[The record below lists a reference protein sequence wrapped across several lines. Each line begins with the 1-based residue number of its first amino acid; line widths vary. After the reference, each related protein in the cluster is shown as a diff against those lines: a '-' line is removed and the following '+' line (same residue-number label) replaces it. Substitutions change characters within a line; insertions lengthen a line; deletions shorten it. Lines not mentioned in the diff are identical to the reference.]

1 MIEIITGRERR
12 RRWSVV
18 EKLRIVA
25 ESHESGARVCDVAA
39 RHDVSPSLL
48 STAVRIRV
56 YPAISRFRSTAGH
69 AGRKRHLGDW
79 MERRVA
85 LTA

>member
-1 MIEIITGRERR
+1 MADGMIEIITGRERR

-25 ESHESGARVCDVAA
+25 ESQEPGVRVCDVAS

-48 STAVRIRV
+48 HGWRYLRASGPIE
-56 YPAISRFRSTAGH
+56 IQ
-69 AGRKRHLGDW
+69 
-79 MERRVA
+79 
-85 LTA
+85 